1 MCEGGGVRLTRE
13 KRCVREDW
21 RRDEREEMCE
31 GGGMREKR
39 CVREEG

>member
-1 MCEGGGVRLTRE
+1 MGTTGETC
-13 KRCVREDW
+13 

-31 GGGMREKR
+31 GGGMREKMYEGGGVREKR